1 MSTKIG
7 MMIISN
13 KSQVSQPIQIP
24 LSSNRMVMP
33 INSNNLRVIEN
44 NNNNIINNP
53 NYRALSMNLAQI
65 NKTKGC
71 GCGGGK

>member
-7 MMIISN
+7 MQISSN
-13 KSQVSQPIQIP
+13 RNQVNQPSRISLP
-24 LSSNRMVMP
+24 SNRMVMP
-33 INSNNLRVIEN
+33 IHSNNLRVIEN

-65 NKTKGC
+65 NNTKGC